1 MAVQVQITMVSINTP
16 SDCTSPIFTA
26 LSLFAAAAAHGAEP
40 EPASLENSPR
50 FTPFISTAPN
60 PPGSNLSDA
69 EGFFK
74 NAGEYSRHLTKVCEN
89 NN

>member
-60 PPGSNLSDA
+60 PPAATCRMPKASS
-69 EGFFK
+69 K
-74 NAGEYSRHLTKVCEN
+74 MRVSTAGI
-89 NN
+89 